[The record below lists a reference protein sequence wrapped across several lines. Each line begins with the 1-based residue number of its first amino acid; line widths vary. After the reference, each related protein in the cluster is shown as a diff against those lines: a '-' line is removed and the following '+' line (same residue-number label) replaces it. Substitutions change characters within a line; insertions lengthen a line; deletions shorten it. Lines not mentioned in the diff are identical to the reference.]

1 MSTSHQR
8 TPGSDTAPDSV
19 SDPADLLELQASGMR
34 NRMLALWGAEKMGL
48 NGASSESYA
57 VAVENMVGG
66 APSEDDVIRKV
77 LGDLVASKLPV
88 RESEVRGK
96 AEEFLAQARAALR
109 G

>member
-8 TPGSDTAPDSV
+8 TPGTDTAPDSV

-57 VAVENMVGG
+57 VAVLLAAVFAVMLIYSAIMVR
-66 APSEDDVIRKV
+66 DRY
-77 LGDLVASKLPV
+77 
-88 RESEVRGK
+88 
-96 AEEFLAQARAALR
+96 
-109 G
+109 